1 MGDRSKN
8 ECSDDLRMLRMPEVV
23 RKVGLCRSEISDR
36 VRKGE
41 FPRPV
46 PLGKRAVGFP
56 EHEINGYLA
65 DLIASA
71 RKGEGI

>member
-1 MGDRSKN
+1 MSDTSTN
-8 ECSDDLRMLRMPEVV
+8 EGVNSLRMLRMPEVI

-46 PLGKRAVGFP
+46 PLGKRAVGFA
-56 EHEINGYLA
+56 EHEVNDYLA
-65 DLIASA
+65 RLIAQA
-71 RKGEGI
+71 RRV

>member
-1 MGDRSKN
+1 M
-8 ECSDDLRMLRMPEVV
+8 SDTSTNACVNSLRMLRMPEVI

-56 EHEINGYLA
+56 QHEIDGYLDSLMSRREA
-65 DLIASA
+65 A
-71 RKGEGI
+71 